1 MGSLIDFNFWKVI
14 NSGNIHI
21 KECKL
26 ISLPG
31 QKKCI
36 VDDDNM
42 NLILSYNNICALDNR
57 V

>member
-1 MGSLIDFNFWKVI
+1 MGSLIDFYFQKVT
-14 NSGNIHI
+14 NTGNLPI
-21 KECKL
+21 KECKR

-36 VDDDNM
+36 VDDDNT